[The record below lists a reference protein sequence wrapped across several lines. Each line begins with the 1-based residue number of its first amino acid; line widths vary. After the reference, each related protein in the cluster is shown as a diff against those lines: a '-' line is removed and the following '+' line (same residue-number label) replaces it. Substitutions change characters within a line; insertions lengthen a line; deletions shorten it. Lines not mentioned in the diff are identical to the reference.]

1 MREINIA
8 ISGIGLEELAVGM
21 NRLAEALEN
30 LKAVVVVKDN
40 EITEAAPE
48 SPLKTEAAAQE
59 PAKKPAK
66 KSTVKSSKK
75 EVTLDD
81 VRAKFRELAQKGH
94 KNELKTLLAEY
105 GVENVSALDESVFA
119 EVLERLGEIG

>member
-1 MREINIA
+1 MQNIK
-8 ISGIGLEELAVGM
+8 ITHVFQGLEPLVQAID
-21 NRLAEALEN
+21 NLAEAIRNQE
-30 LKAVVVVKDN
+30 AFVVPTDSAS
-40 EITEAAPE
+40 EQASAAAPE
-48 SPLKTEAAAQE
+48 SAAAQE
-59 PAKKPAK
+59 PVKKPAK
-66 KSTVKSSKK
+66 KSTAKSSKK

-105 GVENVSALDESVFA
+105 DVENVSALDESVFA